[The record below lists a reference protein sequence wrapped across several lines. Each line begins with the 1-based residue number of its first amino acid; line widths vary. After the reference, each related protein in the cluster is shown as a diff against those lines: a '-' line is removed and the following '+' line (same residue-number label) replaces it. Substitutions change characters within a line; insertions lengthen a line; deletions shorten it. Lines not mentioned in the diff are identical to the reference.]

1 MATDYYGV
9 LGVGRGASKKEIRS
23 AYRRLA
29 RKFHPD
35 VNPNDDAAEA
45 RFKEINAANEV
56 LSDVENRKKYDDHG
70 DNWQHADEIERAQR
84 SGHGGRRYSFTSAGP
99 TVGLDDEI
107 DLGDLLG
114 GVFGRRGETRR
125 TRPEAATQPVE
136 ISLEEAASGI
146 TRILV
151 ADGDQGESRRLEV
164 RIPPGVE
171 TGSRVR
177 IAGEGRAGFDGRRGD
192 LHLIISVRNDE
203 RFERKG
209 NDLHTVVDAPLTMA
223 VLGGEIEVQALN
235 RKVALKLPPLTQNER
250 VFRLNGLGMP
260 HLNAPKTRGDLFAKV
275 RVRLPEELSD
285 DEKELFEQLKAGGL

>member
-45 RFKEINAANEV
+45 RFKEINTANEV

-84 SGHGGRRYSFTSAGP
+84 SGRGGRRYSFTSAGP

-260 HLNAPKTRGDLFAKV
+260 HLNAPKTRGDLFTKV

>member
-84 SGHGGRRYSFTSAGP
+84 SGRGGRRYSFTSAGP

>member
-1 MATDYYGV
+1 MATDFYSV
-9 LGVGRGASKKEIRS
+9 LGVNRSASVKEIRS

-56 LSDVENRKKYDDHG
+56 LSDPENRKKYDAHG
-70 DNWQHADEIERAQR
+70 ENWQHADEIERAQR
-84 SGHGGRRYSFTSAGP
+84 SGRAGRRYSFTSAGP
-99 TVGLDDEI
+99 TVELGDDM

-114 GVFGRRGETRR
+114 GVFGRRSDRR
-125 TRPEAATQPVE
+125 RARPEAATQPVE
-136 ISLEEAASGI
+136 VSLEEAASGV

-151 ADGDQGESRRLEV
+151 GEDDQGEPRRLEV

-177 IAGEGRAGFDGRRGD
+177 IAGEGSLGFDGKRGD
-192 LHLIISVRNDE
+192 LYLVITVQSHD

-209 NDLHTVVDAPLTMA
+209 NDLHTDVDAPLTTA
-223 VLGGEIEVQALN
+223 VLGGEVEVQALS

-260 HLNAPKTRGDLFAKV
+260 RLNAPKTRGDLLAKV
-275 RVRLPEELSD
+275 RVRLPEELSE
-285 DEKELFEQLKAGGL
+285 EKKDLFEQLKAGGL

>member
-84 SGHGGRRYSFTSAGP
+84 SGRGGRRYSFTSAGP

-260 HLNAPKTRGDLFAKV
+260 HLNASKTRGDLFAKV

>member
-45 RFKEINAANEV
+45 RFKEINTANEV

-84 SGHGGRRYSFTSAGP
+84 SGRGGRRYSFTSAGP

-275 RVRLPEELSD
+275 HVRLPEELSD

>member
-84 SGHGGRRYSFTSAGP
+84 SGRGGRRYSFTSAGP

-260 HLNAPKTRGDLFAKV
+260 HLNAPKTRGDLFTKV

>member
-84 SGHGGRRYSFTSAGP
+84 SGRGGRRYSFTSAGP

-171 TGSRVR
+171 TDSRVR

-223 VLGGEIEVQALN
+223 VLGGAIEVQALN